1 MMNALS
7 EETKPLVELGGALGK
22 VAHALGAE
30 LKADTEVKIVTQGQ
44 FGLLVITWITFQL
57 LN

>member
-1 MMNALS
+1 MNALS

-44 FGLLVITWITFQL
+44 
-57 LN
+57 